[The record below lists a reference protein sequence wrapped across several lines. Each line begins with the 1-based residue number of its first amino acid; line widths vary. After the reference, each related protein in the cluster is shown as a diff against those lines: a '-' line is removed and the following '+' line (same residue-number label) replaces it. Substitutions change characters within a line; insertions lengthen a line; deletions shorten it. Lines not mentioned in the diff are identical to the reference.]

1 MGRGRTQPDAI
12 TFYDVPAH
20 EHNVILSTDRTSIT
34 PWVTHDER
42 VLQFFGVT
50 DQCVELYVADETDG
64 TTNPGQG
71 LAPNQWRIEYFN
83 ATGHVY
89 INSTD
94 LGKSQDDT
102 LGYSDASAVNYPLEE
117 ASLYICRTPFYLQVC
132 NAAAGPLTGIGGCDQ
147 GCEYFPAFTATDASL
162 GPFTKHGRYDAACE
176 AGDIL
181 SFNGLRAGVD
191 DGLTRDAAA
200 DLSLTTAPA
209 ATPEIW
215 FADGCQSENS
225 LLLDGQEVH
234 LYENFFGVMEVVI
247 PEDVC
252 LNAALA
258 TAVDAITFH
267 KVSDDSILKSY
278 TYEDL
283 CMLDIIVN
291 QKRFFVSA
299 KKGVLSLCL
308 GTCQA
313 FTLPDCE
320 VWDNTDTLMGN
331 LQLDGS
337 RIAIGPG
344 TGDGMDADGTTP
356 MCMNLDAAA
365 TPPLLDSSGMDCT
378 TYMADTSTCG
388 TLDDADFDADYLC
401 CACGG
406 GTFPGVGEAAGVR
419 VQLGRPV
426 NDDHIVA
433 TTGAVQ
439 IDGDSGNDILEDHNA
454 EAFLIGNAGSDTLI
468 SRNGKDALW
477 GGNAFGI
484 MGCMDGA
491 YTATD
496 SADCSTYEGN
506 PAACGAFDTIGD
518 DPLSNSYAD
527 IECCICGGG
536 SGSMITTFTATNT
549 ASNLDPDAMAMPT
562 PETFTIGDQD
572 TYVIYPTTDKTL
584 SRMWVEARVTSPGN
598 TKARFN
604 ECTKVYGFAEQDTLQ
619 FRLDDASKGTDEC
632 SFDVDGWELI
642 WWLGTDEETG
652 LY

>member
-50 DQCVELYVADETDG
+50 DQCVELYVADA
-64 TTNPGQG
+64 TTGSGQG

-94 LGKSQDDT
+94 LGKDQDAT

-117 ASLYICRTPFYLQVC
+117 AGLYICRTPFYLQVC

-176 AGDIL
+176 AGDIM

-191 DGLTRDAAA
+191 DGLTRGAAT
-200 DLSLTTAPA
+200 DLSLTTAAA

-215 FADGCQSENS
+215 FADGCQSENF

-252 LNAALA
+252 LDSALP

-278 TYEDL
+278 TYDDL
-283 CMLDIIVN
+283 CMLEMIVN

-331 LQLDGS
+331 LPLDGS

-344 TGDGMDADGTTP
+344 TGTDPDADGTTP
-356 MCMNLDAAA
+356 MCMDLDTAS
-365 TPPLLDSSGMDCT
+365 TPPLVDSAGMACT
-378 TYMADTSTCG
+378 TYAGDPSTCG
-388 TLDDADFDADYLC
+388 TLDDADFDAAYLC
-401 CACGG
+401 CDCGG

-419 VQLGRPV
+419 VQLGRAN

-439 IDGDSGNDILEDHNA
+439 IDGDGGDDTLEDHNA

-484 MGCMDGA
+484 MGCTDGS
-491 YTATD
+491 YTATGT
-496 SADCSTYEGN
+496 ATCANYEDD
-506 PAACGAFDTIGD
+506 PAACGAFDTITD
-518 DPLSNSYAD
+518 DPTSNSYAD
-527 IECCICGGG
+527 MECCICGGG
-536 SGSMITTFTATNT
+536 TGSMITAFPATNT
-549 ASNLDPDAMAMPT
+549 ASNLDPDAMATP
-562 PETFTIGDQD
+562 PETFTVGDQD
-572 TYVIYPTTDKTL
+572 TYVIYPTTDKSL
-584 SRMWVEARVTSPGN
+584 SRMWVEA
-598 TKARFN
+598 
-604 ECTKVYGFAEQDTLQ
+604 
-619 FRLDDASKGTDEC
+619 
-632 SFDVDGWELI
+632 
-642 WWLGTDEETG
+642 
-652 LY
+652 